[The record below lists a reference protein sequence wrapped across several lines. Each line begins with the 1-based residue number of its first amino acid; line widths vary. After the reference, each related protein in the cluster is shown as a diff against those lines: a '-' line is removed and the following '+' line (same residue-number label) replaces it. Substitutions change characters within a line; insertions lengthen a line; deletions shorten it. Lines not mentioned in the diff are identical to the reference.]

1 MPRKYRHIQEYE
13 KEIMDLRR
21 QGFSNREV
29 CEKLGFEL
37 KQLKNFINRNNKK
50 QKKIAAGIAL
60 KRKGRPPKKY
70 DISEMDKVSE
80 LKYILARKEA
90 KIKSLEINAGFS
102 LAYRKEVRP
111 SVKYMVIYRHKDKYS
126 INSMCK
132 FFDVSRSGY
141 YDYVK

>member
-37 KQLKNFINRNNKK
+37 KQLKNFINRYNKK

-60 KRKGRPPKKY
+60 KRKGRPPKNY
-70 DISEMDKVSE
+70 DISEM
-80 LKYILARKEA
+80 YIFHTD
-90 KIKSLEINAGFS
+90 GF
-102 LAYRKEVRP
+102 
-111 SVKYMVIYRHKDKYS
+111 
-126 INSMCK
+126 
-132 FFDVSRSGY
+132 
-141 YDYVK
+141 